1 MNSRFLFA
9 LILLVTLSVASAIQF
24 EERDTN
30 RKGGTKFTKCKD
42 GNVPSV
48 KVSLSPDPLKL
59 QKSSMF
65 SVSGKVMSEITSG
78 FVFVSFLNKD
88 KEERGFSFIPIPKT
102 KAGHSF
108 SVNKL
113 INSPDSKQD
122 MVDVVVKVVNYKND
136 SHSILLACA
145 EASP

>member
-30 RKGGTKFTKCKD
+30 RKDCTKFTKCKG

-48 KVSLSPDPLKL
+48 KVSLTPDPLKP
-59 QKSSMF
+59 QKNSKF
-65 SVSGKVMSEITSG
+65 TVSGKVTSKITSG
-78 FVFVSFLNKD
+78 FVFVSFLNKN
-88 KEERGFSFIPIPKT
+88 KEERGFDFIPILKT
-102 KAGHSF
+102 NADHSF
-108 SVNKL
+108 SVNKT
-113 INSPDSKQD
+113 IQSPASKQD
-122 MVDVVVKVVNYKND
+122 MVAVVVKVLNYKD
-136 SHSILLACA
+136 DHHSILLACA